1 MFMSSIANNSDVHA
15 FVSCEG
21 LTDKMR
27 ADFNIMKDLASH
39 TRLSP
44 EQRESRI
51 NRLVSNI
58 NKYRFYMSPIDVI
71 MCQYILST
79 LTPTLLPFRNAD
91 VQNELTTWGL
101 SFENRLL
108 SLNGRV
114 LPSERIIQGGRA
126 VRKLTSHPN
135 RHFIMLTHS
144 LIFIFIL

>member
-1 MFMSSIANNSDVHA
+1 MHA

-51 NRLVSNI
+51 NRLISNI
-58 NKYRFYMSPIDVI
+58 NRYRFYTSLIIEVW
-71 MCQYILST
+71 YWYFLST
-79 LTPTLLPFRNAD
+79 LTYTLLPFRNAD

-126 VRKLTSHPN
+126 VREMTSHLS
-135 RHFIMLTHS
+135 RHL
-144 LIFIFIL
+144 